1 MNIWTGGVF
10 FQKKEGPS
18 RTHKESR
25 LGYRLVHSLSAMRPG
40 LMKETDSVPFSIRGA
55 LLICQFFLSYFLPYG
70 SQKKGWL
77 KAAMPQ
83 LRASSTRM

>member
-1 MNIWTGGVF
+1 
-10 FQKKEGPS
+10 
-18 RTHKESR
+18 
-25 LGYRLVHSLSAMRPG
+25 MRPG